1 MTLSQPAVLSQPA
14 RPRAGR
20 SGPCRTDLTGP
31 TEEARQR
38 FTTHVMTSGFP
49 CVGARSALNRGR
61 WRFALFDT
69 LGDPATAEPLCRAL
83 HAFMREFE
91 APGTDPVSFVA
102 AFRSG
107 ADSEAGFEA
116 LLWSQ
121 LQSLHE
127 VDRQRFG
134 WDPGVGSDPARTDFS
149 FSIGGRGLF
158 VVGLHPQASRLA
170 RRTPDPTLVFNFH
183 DQFEALR
190 ARGTYGGLQEAVRR
204 RDLAL
209 QGSLNPSLALFGDAS
224 EARQYSGRAVEP
236 DWQCPFR
243 AGAPARTRK

>member
-1 MTLSQPAVLSQPA
+1 MTRAEAEVPSWSVSLHDDDRSSLCPAA
-14 RPRAGR
+14 
-20 SGPCRTDLTGP
+20 LT
-31 TEEARQR
+31 EQARQR
-38 FTTHVMTSGFP
+38 FAAHVMASDFP

-69 LGDPATAEPLCRAL
+69 FGDPATAEPLWHAL
-83 HAFMREFE
+83 IAFMREFE

-102 AFRSG
+102 AFRTG
-107 ADSEAGFEA
+107 TDSEGQFET
-116 LLWSQ
+116 LLWAQ

-127 VDRQRFG
+127 VDRRRFG
-134 WDPGVGSDPARTDFS
+134 WDPSVGSDPAQADFS

-158 VVGLHPQASRLA
+158 VVGLHPQSSRLA
-170 RRTPDPTLVFNFH
+170 RRAPDATLVFNFH
-183 DQFEALR
+183 AQFEALR
-190 ARGTYGGLQEAVRR
+190 ARGTYAGMQEAVRR

-209 QGSLNPSLALFGDAS
+209 QGSLNPSLAHFGEAS

-243 AGAPARTRK
+243 ADAPDRTTR